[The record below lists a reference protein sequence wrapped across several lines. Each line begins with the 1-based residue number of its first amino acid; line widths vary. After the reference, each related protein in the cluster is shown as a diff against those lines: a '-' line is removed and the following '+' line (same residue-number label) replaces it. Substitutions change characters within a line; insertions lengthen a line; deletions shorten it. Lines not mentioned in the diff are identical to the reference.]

1 MTTGHNRPQINTLH
15 YKLLTHKWHPSCG
28 TDTQY
33 ELAETETEDEIE
45 KKTTTDKQCLSID
58 NYVFLNINC
67 YVSDPCYTSSCTEM
81 QMQKK

>member
-1 MTTGHNRPQINTLH
+1 MTTGHDRPQINTLH

-45 KKTTTDKQCLSID
+45 KNNNRQTMSF
-58 NYVFLNINC
+58 Y
-67 YVSDPCYTSSCTEM
+67 
-81 QMQKK
+81 